1 MVSGGEKTGKIKKTS
16 RKVIDLNLIIL
27 KTTLIKEYYEQL
39 SLNKFDNLG
48 EMDKFFVKHKL
59 PNLTQE
65 KKIEN
70 LNSSVSIKD
79 TDL

>member
-16 RKVIDLNLIIL
+16 RKAIDLNLIIL

-48 EMDKFFVKHKL
+48 EMDKFSVKHKL